1 MSENDEQIPQEMSD
15 AELVRAAKSGR
26 LQAFGELVERSQGLA
41 RAVAFSASG
50 DVANVEDLVQEALVT
65 AWTRLSDLSDPAA
78 FRPWLAG
85 IVRNTVR
92 YWRRHQRRHAPR
104 AQAGMDTLSQ
114 LASSAPSPL
123 DQAEWQ
129 QDWQHTQRA
138 LQSLPEKY
146 REPLVLYYSLGE
158 SHAQVAEALGLTEAS
173 ARQRVHRARKKLT
186 TEVSTVASGGRRLAA
201 RASAAAGVMLVIKR
215 REAWASAPTA
225 PALTS
230 AVGPKLFL
238 GLGALG
244 GAAMVACIAAFV
256 MLIGGER
263 DSIGSTNAV
272 LAAPQPPSQ
281 HAAENQDSAATPI
294 VAPAAVV
301 AEEQAMAVEGLVR
314 IGRGKVADKQGTSLT
329 SGVAGQAVFP
339 TEEHQAKNIS
349 YNDKNRTSERLR
361 KSGRIKK
368 HGPAV
373 LQPKEE
379 EKPLMTPD
387 IDMRAVNRELWQ

>member
-15 AELVRAAKSGR
+15 AELVRAAKAGQ

-65 AWTRLSDLSDPAA
+65 AWTRLSDLSDPSA

-123 DQAEWQ
+123 DEAEWQ

-138 LQSLPEKY
+138 LQALPEKY

-158 SHAQVAEALGLTEAS
+158 SHAHVAEALGLTEAS
-173 ARQRVHRARKKLT
+173 ARQRVHRARKRLT
-186 TEVSTVASGGRRLAA
+186 TEVSTVAAGGRRLAA

-215 REAWASAPTA
+215 REA
-225 PALTS
+225 
-230 AVGPKLFL
+230 
-238 GLGALG
+238 
-244 GAAMVACIAAFV
+244 
-256 MLIGGER
+256 
-263 DSIGSTNAV
+263 
-272 LAAPQPPSQ
+272 
-281 HAAENQDSAATPI
+281 
-294 VAPAAVV
+294 
-301 AEEQAMAVEGLVR
+301 
-314 IGRGKVADKQGTSLT
+314 
-329 SGVAGQAVFP
+329 
-339 TEEHQAKNIS
+339 
-349 YNDKNRTSERLR
+349 
-361 KSGRIKK
+361 
-368 HGPAV
+368 
-373 LQPKEE
+373 
-379 EKPLMTPD
+379 
-387 IDMRAVNRELWQ
+387 